1 MNKRTKHPDFDKC
14 TDKELAFVHDAIE
27 YWQFTKNGTPMYQER
42 FVAFGMML
50 QKHNEYKVTEETL
63 IEHETVGVET
73 TKMLLGELYA
83 MENGLKP
90 FDFDKIRDGIELLN
104 DNFNILAERRKLN
117 YFPELQYELAT
128 LWYFDETE
136 SPYQYDVAYNKEK
149 KEKWLSSEN
158 REQLFFYLLRQPL
171 SSFLNLEELSPS
183 SILTYTTQTALRE
196 LLRSTI
202 LLRKVQQLGIE
213 NGTKKS
219 IELQIQTWGLLAN
232 LKNSAL
238 KDTITL
244 SETE

>member
-1 MNKRTKHPDFDKC
+1 MRTKHPDFDKC
-14 TDKELAFVHDAIE
+14 TDKEVAFVHDGVE
-27 YWQFTKNGTPMYQER
+27 YWQFTKSGTPMYQER
-42 FVAFGMML
+42 FVAFAMML

-63 IEHETVGVET
+63 VEHETVGIET

-83 MENGLKP
+83 MENGFKP
-90 FDFDKIRDGIELLN
+90 FDFEIIRGGIELLS
-104 DNFNILAERRKLN
+104 DNFNILVERRKLN

-136 SPYQYDVAYNKEK
+136 SPYQYDADYNKVK

-158 REQLFFYLLRQPL
+158 REQLFFWLLRQPL
-171 SSFLNLEELSPS
+171 SNFLNLEGLSPS

-196 LLRSTI
+196 LLHSMS
-202 LLRKVQQLGIE
+202 LLRKAQQLGIE
-213 NGTKKS
+213 SGMKKS
-219 IELQIQTWGLLAN
+219 IELQMETWGLLAN

-238 KDTITL
+238 KDTITS